1 MQRTFP
7 LRTTG
12 RLLLLT
18 TITAASAASAPL
30 SAQTLLSE
38 NLNGGVPSNGAYA
51 NGTQIGGTIIT
62 PNYGSTYIINKSA
75 GDNFMALSA
84 GQYQTVTHG
93 SKARLTPM
101 YNLLAGYTYTISF
114 DQAVSNLG
122 SGPAAGKWEM
132 FVNLGLGSMSFF
144 GTGDMAWT
152 ARSFTYT
159 PTQDVTNAV
168 MNFIYSDAADAAP
181 GSLGY
186 NAAFIDNI
194 LVTAKA
200 GTTTPPSTTVP
211 EPATNALLASGLA
224 VIAVIARKR
233 KRA

>member
-1 MQRTFP
+1 MHRSST
-7 LRTTG
+7 LSSTS

-18 TITAASAASAPL
+18 TITAAMATTAPL
-30 SAQTLLSE
+30 SAQTILSE
-38 NLNGGVPSNGAYA
+38 NFNSAVPSNGAYP
-51 NGTQIGGTIIT
+51 NGSQISGTIIT

-75 GDNFMALSA
+75 GDNFMALTA
-84 GQYQTVTHG
+84 GQYQTLTHG
-93 SKARLTPM
+93 SKARVTPM
-101 YNLLAGYTYTISF
+101 YNLLGGTTYTISF

-144 GTGDMAWT
+144 GTGAMDWT
-152 ARSFTYT
+152 TRSFTYT
-159 PTQDVTNAV
+159 PDQDVTNAV
-168 MNFIYSDAADAAP
+168 MNFIYSDATDAAP

-224 VIAVIARKR
+224 AVAVIARKR